1 MDGENNRL
9 PEQVSKSTELV
20 HCLSEYNLNSWNNF
34 TLYTAPGSERVQLL
48 FEGSISL
55 NCTSVFVQSQLLLE
69 ARVQFYASPSRD
81 IPTHAGGVS
90 NSKKRPFF
98 KSFTMKGRGWGGVG
112 RKVKRLWSYFLHHV
126 FVAVFQYVPG
136 PQNMFYTWSGV
147 PMSYLQQNRIDSKV
161 A

>member
-81 IPTHAGGVS
+81 IPTHAGAVS
-90 NSKKRPFF
+90 NLLPPS
-98 KSFTMKGRGWGGVG
+98 
-112 RKVKRLWSYFLHHV
+112 H
-126 FVAVFQYVPG
+126 
-136 PQNMFYTWSGV
+136 
-147 PMSYLQQNRIDSKV
+147 
-161 A
+161 